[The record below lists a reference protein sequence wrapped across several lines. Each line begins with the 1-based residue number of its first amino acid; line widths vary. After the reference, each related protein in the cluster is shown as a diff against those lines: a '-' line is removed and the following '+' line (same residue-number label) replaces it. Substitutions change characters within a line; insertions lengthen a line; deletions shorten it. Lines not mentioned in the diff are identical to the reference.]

1 MNALHKR
8 KLYRLFFLFKLCL
21 IHKQINGELLT
32 MEREGFKYHWWGK
45 GDIDASFGIFF
56 DGFSKILTATGIMT
70 MVFGMP
76 ARIVIGKVVPGIGL
90 AIFLGNLW
98 YFYEA
103 RQLAIRERRQ
113 DVTSQPF
120 GIGASQLSRL
130 AVPDHRAGVLADK
143 GCGAGIPG
151 GAGSCL
157 YRGHGGNCRRV
168 CGAVDY

>member
-1 MNALHKR
+1 MGK
-8 KLYRLFFLFKLCL
+8 
-21 IHKQINGELLT
+21 
-32 MEREGFKYHWWGK
+32 EGFKYHWWGK

-103 RQLAIRERRQ
+103 RQLAVREKRQ
-113 DVTSQPF
+113 VPALWDRCIPAV
-120 GIGASQLSRL
+120 GL

-143 GCGAGIPG
+143 GCGTGLPG
-151 GAGSCL
+151 RAGSCL
-157 YRGHGGNCRRV
+157 YRRHGGNYRRF
-168 CGAVDY
+168 CGPVDH

>member
-1 MNALHKR
+1 MGK
-8 KLYRLFFLFKLCL
+8 
-21 IHKQINGELLT
+21 
-32 MEREGFKYHWWGK
+32 EGFKYHWWGK

-103 RQLAIRERRQ
+103 RQLAVREKRQ
-113 DVTSQPF
+113 Y
-120 GIGASQLSRL
+120 
-130 AVPDHRAGVLADK
+130 
-143 GCGAGIPG
+143 
-151 GAGSCL
+151 L
-157 YRGHGGNCRRV
+157 YI
-168 CGAVDY
+168 Y